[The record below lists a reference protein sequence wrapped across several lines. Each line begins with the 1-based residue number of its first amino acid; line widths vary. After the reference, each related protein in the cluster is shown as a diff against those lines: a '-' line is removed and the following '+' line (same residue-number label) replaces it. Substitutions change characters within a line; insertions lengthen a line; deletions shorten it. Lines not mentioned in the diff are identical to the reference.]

1 MRCVTARRGPRQSWV
16 SAWKPILAI
25 VCIAL
30 VLFTGVLQVTHTHA
44 NGRIDPDCSLCM
56 TAHHV
61 VQAVVV
67 VTLQISSQPIARL
80 TPARFSPLPRQ
91 RFVLK
96 LANRPP
102 PVPEFVA

>member
-1 MRCVTARRGPRQSWV
+1 MRFMTAARGPRPPWV
-16 SAWKPILAI
+16 LAWKPILAM

-30 VLFTGVLQVTHTHA
+30 VLFTGVLQVTHSHP
-44 NGRIDPDCSLCM
+44 NGHVDPDCSLCM

-61 VQAVVV
+61 AQGVIV
-67 VTLQISSQPIARL
+67 VTLEISSQRVARVA
-80 TPARFSPLPRQ
+80 PKDFAPLPRQ

-102 PVPEFVA
+102 PVPDFSA

>member
-1 MRCVTARRGPRQSWV
+1 MRFVAARRQRPLSWV
-16 SAWKPILAI
+16 TILGM

-30 VLFTGVLQVTHTHA
+30 VLLTGILQVTHSHP
-44 NGRIDPDCSLCM
+44 NGQIDHDCSLCI

-61 VQAVVV
+61 IQVVV
-67 VTLQISSQPIARL
+67 AVTVVLCSQPVI
-80 TPARFSPLPRQ
+80 RFVADSFAPLPRQ

-102 PVPEFVA
+102 PVPSVSA